1 MTGTACARVASVDAW
16 EALDS
21 RGRPTVAALVA
32 LSDGAKGTAMAP
44 SGASTGSHEASELRD
59 GHARYDG
66 RGVLRAV
73 GHVRTVLAPALIGL
87 KPRSVDDALAAVDP
101 TPGFAAVGANAV
113 LSVSVA
119 ARAAA
124 RSAGHSLAWHLAG
137 PEDPLLLPMP
147 MVNVLSGGA
156 HAGAVIDIQDCLALP
171 VGASPFS
178 QALQWAASVRQSA
191 AHIAAGRGKPCSALV
206 ADEGGVAVP
215 LETNRAALGLVCDA
229 IEHAGLEP
237 GRDVGLAVDLAAT
250 QFAVGDGYRWQCE
263 NRDLNSAALIDEV
276 AGWCGDFPV
285 VSVEDVLGEDDWTG
299 WKGATDALGNRIEL
313 VGDDLFVTQT
323 DRLRR
328 GISAGVANSALIKVN
343 QNGLLG
349 RTRDVLRLA
358 RGAGYSTVVSA
369 RSGDTEESW
378 LADLAV
384 GWRAGQ
390 IKVGSTRRSERT
402 AKWNRQLQFE
412 ALERVTFAGPWP
424 DGRPRREFQ

>member
-87 KPRSVDDALAAVDP
+87 KPRSVDDAHAAVDP

-113 LSVSVA
+113 LSVSVAA

-147 MVNVLSGGA
+147 KVNVLSGGA
-156 HAGAVIDIQDCLALP
+156 HAGAVIDIQDCLAVP
-171 VGASPFS
+171 VGASTFS

-191 AHIAAGRGKPCSALV
+191 AHVAAGRGKPCSALV

-229 IEHAGLEP
+229 IEHTGLEP
-237 GRDVGLAVDLAAT
+237 GRDVGLAAT

-276 AGWCGDFPV
+276 AGRCGDFPV
-285 VSVEDVLGEDDWTG
+285 VSVEDVLGRTTG
-299 WKGATDALGNRIEL
+299 RGGREL
-313 VGDDLFVTQT
+313 PT
-323 DRLRR
+323 
-328 GISAGVANSALIKVN
+328 
-343 QNGLLG
+343 
-349 RTRDVLRLA
+349 
-358 RGAGYSTVVSA
+358 
-369 RSGDTEESW
+369 RSGIGSSW
-378 LADLAV
+378 SETTCLSPRPIGCAAASV
-384 GWRAGQ
+384 RA
-390 IKVGSTRRSERT
+390 SPT
-402 AKWNRQLQFE
+402 
-412 ALERVTFAGPWP
+412 PC
-424 DGRPRREFQ
+424 